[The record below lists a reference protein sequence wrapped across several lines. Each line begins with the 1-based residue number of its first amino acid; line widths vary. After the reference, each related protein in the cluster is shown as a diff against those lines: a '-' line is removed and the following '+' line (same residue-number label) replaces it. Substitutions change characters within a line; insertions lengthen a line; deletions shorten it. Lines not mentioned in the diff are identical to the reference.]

1 MFSLLTKQLKDY
13 DIHNQINIKK
23 NLNSSNNIENIEKNI
38 DNKLSNNSIQ
48 CSLNSF
54 NPTKNSP
61 PNEWQS
67 RLIKRINS
75 INSINNSLYEE

>member
-1 MFSLLTKQLKDY
+1 MFSLLTKQIKDY
-13 DIHNQINIKK
+13 DIHNQINI
-23 NLNSSNNIENIEKNI
+23 NNNIEIIEKNI
-38 DNKLSNNSIQ
+38 DNKLSKNLIKNNNNE
-48 CSLNSF
+48 CSVNCF

-75 INSINNSLYEE
+75 INNIIQDD

>member
-1 MFSLLTKQLKDY
+1 MFSLLTKQIKDY
-13 DIHNQINIKK
+13 DIHNQINI
-23 NLNSSNNIENIEKNI
+23 NNNIEIIEKNI
-38 DNKLSNNSIQ
+38 DNKLSKNLIKNNHNE
-48 CSLNSF
+48 CSFNCF

-75 INSINNSLYEE
+75 INNIINDN